1 MSCEVQHAG
10 RRRTSFTYVFH
21 HRWLGIVL
29 ELEQD
34 NVYDRHLEEGFS
46 DLECIYQRVGR
57 RGRETEQ
64 ALGRTRALHALMTFV
79 PRQSFVRILEIHA
92 QLMSSTNYE

>member
-1 MSCEVQHAG
+1 MLVEDGQASH
-10 RRRTSFTYVFH
+10 TSFTTDGSVSS
-21 HRWLGIVL
+21 LNLNKTMCTTGIL
-29 ELEQD
+29 KQD
-34 NVYDRHLEEGFS
+34 SVILNVYIKEWVEEGWKPNS
-46 DLECIYQRVGR
+46 L
-57 RGRETEQ
+57 Q